1 MFWSEFTTYIYAMT
15 CDKLTMS
22 KHLISRIFLEKMQ
35 TKPDISAM
43 SHVTTVQLAVEPHPS
58 FENVHLLVEMM
69 SSKMVPERER
79 DRKHFYHTHCCCYC
93 GIPPSHFT
101 TTTISI
107 FKIHFCFLNKAIP
120 RGFTVIFQW
129 LCLCFQ
135 LLKLLLGKNIVQFN
149 FWSSL
154 SNDIRIFL

>member
-79 DRKHFYHTHCCCYC
+79 DRKHFYHTHCCYC
-93 GIPPSHFT
+93 GIPLPISPVT
-101 TTTISI
+101 TTSI

-129 LCLCFQ
+129 LCFQ
-135 LLKLLLGKNIVQFN
+135 LPKLLLGKNNVK
-149 FWSSL
+149 SMKL
-154 SNDIRIFL
+154 LRIFS